1 MKVTLEPSEIDEFIR
16 MGRLEAE
23 ERHDPESLQIAVMG
37 LIYKVLEDPTCSA
50 RLTLRR
56 GRR

>member
-1 MKVTLEPSEIDEFIR
+1 

-37 LIYKVLEDPTCSA
+37 LIYAVLEDPTCFA
-50 RLTLRR
+50 MLTLRR
-56 GRR
+56 GRRQS